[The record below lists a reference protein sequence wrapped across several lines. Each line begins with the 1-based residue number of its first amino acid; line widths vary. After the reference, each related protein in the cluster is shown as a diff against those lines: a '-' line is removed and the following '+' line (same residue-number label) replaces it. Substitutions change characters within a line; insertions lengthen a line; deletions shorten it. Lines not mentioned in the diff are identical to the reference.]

1 MVDRISD
8 PTRLLTKRS
17 LTTRI
22 GYDYGIPA
30 HALLAVDP
38 TFIDLL
44 YEAKIV
50 GCAYSLIPSQG
61 TDIPMRVFALVAQN
75 EDPARRAF
83 QIFKVWADATDA
95 DCVQLEVVILAGG
108 GYLLTVGPEPD
119 RSDIRLAGYGS
130 LFQPITM
137 AHTYVKKLDT
147 VSAGLFDLRDYKKL
161 PISPVMFTAAVT
173 AAREPTQNM
182 NLTPISGCPELVKFE
197 FKISEEKDARR
208 NPFMN
213 SLIDGADA
221 TSRDQKTKFSARERL
236 EPKQIADRRARMLR
250 QCFPVTLHR
259 IRVTPSLLVLKNTL
273 TSRGIRNWQVDQAIC
288 NLQIFELCHK
298 YVLSEIDREDADAPL
313 TVLASRFEDVLA
325 PLGGVNVFQ
334 VEEQLIADAR
344 HLIESVDPHLEPAT
358 TLFECAAQL
367 AHLGVL
373 NE

>member
-1 MVDRISD
+1 
-8 PTRLLTKRS
+8 
-17 LTTRI
+17 
-22 GYDYGIPA
+22 
-30 HALLAVDP
+30 
-38 TFIDLL
+38 
-44 YEAKIV
+44 
-50 GCAYSLIPSQG
+50 
-61 TDIPMRVFALVAQN
+61 MRVFALVAQN

-236 EPKQIADRRARMLR
+236 EPKQIADSA
-250 QCFPVTLHR
+250 
-259 IRVTPSLLVLKNTL
+259 
-273 TSRGIRNWQVDQAIC
+273 
-288 NLQIFELCHK
+288 
-298 YVLSEIDREDADAPL
+298 REDAQA
-313 TVLASRFEDVLA
+313 VLPGDPPSHTGHTFII
-325 PLGGVNVFQ
+325 G
-334 VEEQLIADAR
+334 VEEYANLPR
-344 HLIESVDPHLEPAT
+344 YP
-358 TLFECAAQL
+358 
-367 AHLGVL
+367 
-373 NE
+373 